1 MENVKI
7 KQIKGADP
15 EKKKARDFFWGRGTG
30 SGERESKERR
40 SSALFVTIPLFSGQW
55 EFFTYTSTPSWR
67 RLWEKASW
75 QSGIV
80 QPGKVMVQS
89 PYTKPLTGFFKQP
102 EFKSS
107 TGQYEWE
114 HVILTFANYNSQTQ
128 KPPRT
133 FIYIFL
139 LPAPFVRQPSSLAL
153 PIRYQI
159 GNILEGGLLPFF
171 MCGWT
176 SQESKRPNLS
186 ASAAAII
193 MPLCKA
199 ANKCFTGSH
208 QGAHFSAA
216 LAG

>member
-1 MENVKI
+1 MGGEG
-7 KQIKGADP
+7 QEA
-15 EKKKARDFFWGRGTG
+15 
-30 SGERESKERR
+30 ERERAKKGVHSL
-40 SSALFVTIPLFSGQW
+40 SLSLFPFFPDSGNSLLTLTSQVEGDCGKRLPGSPVLFSRGSYGT
-55 EFFTYTSTPSWR
+55 EPIH
-67 RLWEKASW
+67 KASDR
-75 QSGIV
+75 I
-80 QPGKVMVQS
+80 
-89 PYTKPLTGFFKQP
+89 FKQP

-208 QGAHFSAA
+208 QGAYFSAA

>member
-15 EKKKARDFFWGRGTG
+15 EKKKSFFGREG
-30 SGERESKERR
+30 GEGQEAERKQR
-40 SSALFVTIPLFSGQW
+40 KALIHSLCRNSPFSGQW
-55 EFFTYTSTPSWR
+55 DFFTYTSTPSWR
-67 RLWEKASW
+67 RLWEKDSW

-89 PYTKPLTGFFKQP
+89 PYTKPLMGFFKQP

-128 KPPRT
+128 KPLRT
-133 FIYIFL
+133 FIYIFP

-153 PIRYQI
+153 PIQYQI

-186 ASAAAII
+186 ASVATII
-193 MPLCKA
+193 MLLCKA